1 MSGWSEIRKRFP
13 GKTGACSKG
22 ALVKLFISSAG
33 LGEKARVLNHLV
45 SCPECRA
52 SFLALLS
59 AWGKGTVRMKAHEI
73 EVLQKMDGM
82 SLRSWACRT
91 LPGLQALEFRTPKRT
106 LFPRQAALAG
116 LGIATL
122 LLVTSGIL
130 FFGPGGSSP
139 DRKSDGQRTGRAN
152 PISELL
158 SAPIVFSWNPVAGAR
173 DYRLE
178 ILPAGFELFSAVDAI
193 AAVGCIIP
201 GEILERIRA
210 RQSIFRNPD
219 SPARDGSSRDPGNG
233 RFMAE
238 RGSGQNQ
245 PESPHNPLGD
255 TEKENSASFST

>member
-13 GKTGACSKG
+13 GKTGACAKG

-33 LGEKARVLNHLV
+33 LGEKARVLNHIV

-59 AWGKGTVRMKAHEI
+59 AWGKGKVRMKAHEI
-73 EVLQKMDGM
+73 AVLQKMDGT
-82 SLRSWACRT
+82 SLRSWVCRT
-91 LPGLQALEFRTPKRT
+91 LPGLQSLEFRTPKRT

-139 DRKSDGQRTGRAN
+139 DRKSGGLRAN

-158 SAPIVFSWNPVAGAR
+158 SAPVVFSWNPVAGAR

-210 RQSIFRNPD
+210 RNALFRDLNAP
-219 SPARDGSSRDPGNG
+219 SMDGSPQNPRNG
-233 RFMAE
+233 RFVAE

-245 PESPHNPLGD
+245 PESVQSPLGE
-255 TEKENSASFST
+255 TEKENSASLSA